1 MGGAYFFVTMTTES
15 TFLFDPVPVES
26 VATLFRSSSLATM
39 LMDQYMK
46 QTADTYLRTV
56 LEDTIKQ
63 ILESQDACE
72 VGVVMKGCVCEVGV
86 VMMYSLINC
95 VD

>member
-1 MGGAYFFVTMTTES
+1 MTTES
-15 TFLFDPVPVES
+15 MFLFVPVPVES

-72 VGVVMKGCVCEVGV
+72 VGVVIAGDVRWVW
-86 VMMYSLINC
+86 SLQEM
-95 VD
+95 